1 MAKHNYARPEMASS
15 GGRDIWNLT
24 SKPGSLVLQPDW
36 RVLLVR
42 QEGSAHI
49 DQDRGWKCKCRSR
62 LPIELNLSDAKMAH
76 HSLLSPVQ
84 STGADKGN
92 SLIVNIFFLIYSW
105 VLGTLTKA
113 TNRVRIGLSLQLDV
127 GLLWLSFLMVTQTI
141 ALNSHRLKGAL
152 PACHNGGAV

>member
-1 MAKHNYARPEMASS
+1 MAKHNYAMPEMASS

-42 QEGSAHI
+42 QERSAHI

-76 HSLLSPVQ
+76 HSLPSPVQ

-92 SLIVNIFFLIYSW
+92 SLIVNIFFNLLLGSRHTHQGHQSCTYW
-105 VLGTLTKA
+105 FEPAAGCRAALVVLPHGNTDD
-113 TNRVRIGLSLQLDV
+113 S
-127 GLLWLSFLMVTQTI
+127 
-141 ALNSHRLKGAL
+141 
-152 PACHNGGAV
+152 PE